1 MWQTNFCL
9 ENYWKKLDKKKQTK
23 LKIQRDLPLRQWV
36 FGELRSKEKQ
46 KAKRCESSIWLR
58 SPPKAMTIL
67 KAVAKRLRRKK
78 NVSTVL
84 WEWEKEAKME
94 FIFTQEDG
102 SLKSVRVSLG
112 SLVSPHKVIGE
123 PETSNH

>member
-1 MWQTNFCL
+1 
-9 ENYWKKLDKKKQTK
+9 
-23 LKIQRDLPLRQWV
+23 
-36 FGELRSKEKQ
+36 
-46 KAKRCESSIWLR
+46 
-58 SPPKAMTIL
+58 MTIL